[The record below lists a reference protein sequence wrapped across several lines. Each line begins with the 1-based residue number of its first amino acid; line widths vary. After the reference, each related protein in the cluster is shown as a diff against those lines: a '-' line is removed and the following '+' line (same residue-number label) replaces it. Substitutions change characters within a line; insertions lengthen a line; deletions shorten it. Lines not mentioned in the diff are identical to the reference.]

1 MNKILQFVKGLLVLK
16 QFVFISINSMKK
28 IRRMGLNIQYFL
40 GGEPKKV
47 R

>member
-16 QFVFISINSMKK
+16 QFVFISINNMKK
-28 IRRMGLNIQYFL
+28 IRRMGVKYSILFWR
-40 GGEPKKV
+40 EPKEV

>member
-16 QFVFISINSMKK
+16 QFVIISINNMKK
-28 IRRMGLNIQYFL
+28 IRRMGLNNQYFF
-40 GGEPKKV
+40 GASQKKV